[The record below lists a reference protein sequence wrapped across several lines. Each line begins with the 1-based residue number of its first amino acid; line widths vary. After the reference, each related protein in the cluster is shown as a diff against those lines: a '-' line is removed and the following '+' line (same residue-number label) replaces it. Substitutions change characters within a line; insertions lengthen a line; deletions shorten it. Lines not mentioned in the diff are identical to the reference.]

1 MVVEAYRLGD
11 NSPVVEGLMAEGEIL
26 QKADGSFEV
35 FSREV
40 KENTGE
46 RAHNGDYIK
55 LDSEGCPYPN
65 SAEYFETN
73 HRHLAAD
80 FFEQRSPAVEVW
92 MYGEPMC
99 PEIRYLMENRHLSF
113 HDDEPERYFQAP
125 LWGTRLSAAKDAVI
139 IFYSIVRDESG
150 QITDVDYN
158 FVAGDEFER
167 TYEMLSEE

>member
-26 QKADGSFEV
+26 QRADGSFEV
-35 FSREV
+35 FSREA

-46 RAHNGDYIK
+46 RAHSGDYIK

-65 SAEYFETN
+65 SAEYFENN

-80 FFEQRSPAVEVW
+80 FFEQQSPAVEVW
-92 MYGEPMC
+92 MCGEPMC

-139 IFYSIVRDESG
+139 IFYRIVRDESG

-167 TYEMLSEE
+167 TYEILSEE